1 MNVTG
6 ATNSSSPFLS
16 LDSETVQR
24 SEVTSLS
31 GQLALLVL
39 DSQEQQKQIAHEQL
53 ASAQHDFSEALADEV
68 QSLRD
73 QADAAYRGALVSG
86 ALSIAGSG
94 MSVWGTECG
103 SSATWQKEVGDG
115 LSRLSST
122 AGTVVGTNYGAS
134 EAKSAQGAQ
143 EAAKWQID
151 AARDDRGAARDLQN
165 KALDWTSSMVDR
177 DAATTAAILAN
188 KA

>member
-6 ATNSSSPFLS
+6 TTSSGSPFLS
-16 LDSETVQR
+16 LDSDSVQR
-24 SEVTSLS
+24 NEVTSLS

-53 ASAQHDFSEALADEV
+53 ANARHDFSEALADEV

-73 QADAAYRGALVSG
+73 EADAAYRGALVSG

-94 MSVWGTECG
+94 LSAWGTESG
-103 SSATWQKEVGDG
+103 PTWQKEVGDG
-115 LSRLSST
+115 LSRLSAP

-134 EAKSAQGAQ
+134 EAKAAQGAQ

-151 AARDDRGAARDLQN
+151 DAQDELGSARDLQN
-165 KALDWTSSMVDR
+165 KALDWTSSMADR